1 MTPKDKKHI
10 RIWYWSGASL
20 VFLILVIGGITRL
33 TGSGLSM
40 TDWKPIMGAI
50 PPLSESD
57 WRAAFE
63 QYKQFPEYQQ
73 LNRGM
78 SLSDF
83 QFIFFWEYLHRMIGR
98 LIGFVFII
106 PFGWFLIKKKF
117 DAKQL
122 KRALLL
128 LVLGASQGL
137 MGWFMVQSGLIDV
150 PHVSH
155 YRLAA
160 HLSLAFIIFGFCVWF
175 ALDLYPNR
183 SKRQAGAPEL
193 RKWLWAFFLLLSV
206 QIVWGAFV
214 AGLNAGYIYNTFPKM
229 NEFWIPPQLWMME
242 PAIVNLFENM
252 VTVQFV
258 HRLLATI
265 LGLMAIGLW
274 VRAHQTETSKQ
285 TKFWI
290 VATVILLF
298 VQYLIGVY
306 TLLYGV
312 PLWMG
317 VLHQAA
323 AMILFG
329 VVIGA
334 IHHVSNQR
342 GNLTSPFEGAD
353 PLKRIGG

>member
-1 MTPKDKKHI
+1 
-10 RIWYWSGASL
+10 
-20 VFLILVIGGITRL
+20 
-33 TGSGLSM
+33 M

-57 WRAAFE
+57 WETAFD

-73 LNRGM
+73 VNRGM
-78 SLSDF
+78 SLGEF
-83 QFIFFWEYLHRMIGR
+83 QFIFFWEYLHRMFGR
-98 LIGFVFII
+98 MIGFVFII

-128 LVLGASQGL
+128 LALGASQGL
-137 MGWFMVQSGLIDV
+137 MGWYMVQSGLIDV

-160 HLSLAFIIFGFCVWF
+160 HLSLAFIIFGCCVWF
-175 ALDLYPNR
+175 ALDLKSIRPIR
-183 SKRQAGAPEL
+183 DSGASKL
-193 RKWLWAFFLLLSV
+193 RIWLWAFFLLLSI
-206 QIVWGAFV
+206 QIIWGAFV

-229 NEFWIPPQLWMME
+229 NEFWVPPQLWMME
-242 PAIVNLFENM
+242 PAIINLFENM

-258 HRLLATI
+258 HRLLATL
-265 LGLMAIGLW
+265 LGLMAIALW
-274 VRAHQTETSKQ
+274 IRAHQTGTTVQ
-285 TKFWI
+285 TKIWI
-290 VATVILLF
+290 AATVLLVF
-298 VQYLIGVY
+298 IQYLIGVF

-334 IHHVSNQR
+334 IHHVTRHRQR
-342 GNLTSPFEGAD
+342 LKVSP
-353 PLKRIGG
+353 